1 MNKHIRSIHNILIAL
16 DAGSAR
22 HFDENGFLHVAASHI
37 SKECV
42 NPYYGREIPDW
53 EGLGLDPE
61 RVYYGWRAGAELA
74 AGAAS
79 FNGLPLLLDHYVD
92 SAAAPQKEHRVGSL
106 GTDAAFTAPY
116 LDNSLIVTDAAAIA
130 AIESGRCRE
139 LSAAYMYDPVFRP
152 GVFDGEAYD
161 FVMTNIRGNHVA
173 LVEEGRAGPDVVVA
187 DARINP
193 NPKQKRTTLMGIIN
207 RFKRQTPHARDE
219 APASLTGPASLSA
232 PLPQTFPTGDEGE
245 EFLPALSGQSSP
257 LPGDEDPETVTLDSE
272 TEGLLLKLYD
282 ELSAIVASIPDQEAA
297 SRILAIIEQL
307 LVQLTT
313 GANDD
318 ELSLAGPL
326 AAGTNDPLSAA
337 PGEALDRALSRRLG
351 GRVLSAKDA
360 AFVAHRHFRALSNA
374 ARSVRPLIGE
384 VDPLAFD
391 SARDIYKKALLL
403 SGYNP
408 AAYPP
413 ASWRG
418 MCDILKNAH
427 FGQSSAVFAADAARS
442 ATAKPGPLENL
453 KTIRVEG

>member
-1 MNKHIRSIHNILIAL
+1 MAKYIKSFPTTHLAL
-16 DAGSAR
+16 DTASAR
-22 HFDENGFLHVAASHI
+22 RFDENGFLHVAASHI

-42 NPYYGREIPDW
+42 NPYYGREIPGW
-53 EGLGLDPE
+53 EDLGLDPE
-61 RVYYGWRAGAELA
+61 RVYYGWRAGRELA

-106 GTDAAFTAPY
+106 GTDAAFNAPY
-116 LDNSLIVTDAAAIA
+116 LDNSLIITDAAAIA
-130 AIESGRCRE
+130 VIESGRCRE

-152 GVFDGEAYD
+152 GVFEGEAYD

-187 DARINP
+187 DARINI
-193 NPKQKRTTLMGIIN
+193 NPKAKRIKLMGIIN
-207 RFKRQTPHARDE
+207 RFKRRGPYANDAEPATLTGPGRAPLSL
-219 APASLTGPASLSA
+219 PASLPN
-232 PLPQTFPTGDEGE
+232 
-245 EFLPALSGQSSP
+245 
-257 LPGDEDPETVTLDSE
+257 GDEDDALLPASFNAAAPLNGDDEPEDLVMDGE
-272 TEGLLLKLYD
+272 YEALLA
-282 ELSAIVASIPDQEAA
+282 ELTAIIGSIPDQAAA
-297 SRILAIIEQL
+297 SRALEILNL
-307 LVQLTT
+307 LFPALTDGT
-313 GANDD
+313 ADD
-318 ELSLAGPL
+318 EAETAPLGSAVGDPALLQNPLKAMDRSL
-326 AAGTNDPLSAA
+326 
-337 PGEALDRALSRRLG
+337 R
-351 GRVLSAKDA
+351 
-360 AFVAHRHFRALSNA
+360 RHFRALSNA

-427 FGQSSAVFAADAARS
+427 FGQSPAIFAADAARV
-442 ATAKPGPLENL
+442 AAANRGPLENL

>member
-1 MNKHIRSIHNILIAL
+1 MTKYARILPSLRIAL
-16 DAGSAR
+16 DTASAR
-22 HFDENGFLHVAASHI
+22 HFDENGFMHVAASHI

-42 NPYYGREIPDW
+42 NPYYGREIPGWD
-53 EGLGLDPE
+53 ELGLDPE
-61 RVYYGWRAGAELA
+61 RVYYGWRAGRELA

-106 GTDAAFTAPY
+106 GTDAAFNAPY
-116 LDNSLIVTDAAAIA
+116 LDNSLIVTDAAAVA

-152 GVFDGEAYD
+152 GVFEGEAYD

-187 DARINP
+187 DAHININP
-193 NPKQKRTTLMGIIN
+193 KAKRTKLMGIIN
-207 RFKRQTPHARDE
+207 RFKRRGPYANDAE
-219 APASLTGPASLSA
+219 PATLTGPAQA
-232 PLPQTFPTGDEGE
+232 PLLLPASLPNEDEGE
-245 EFLPALSGQSSP
+245 ELLSAPFGAGEP
-257 LPGDEDPETVTLDSE
+257 LNGDDEPEDLGMDSE
-272 TEGLLLKLYD
+272 YEALLA
-282 ELSAIVASIPDQEAA
+282 ELAAIIGTIPDQAVA
-297 SRILAIIEQL
+297 SRALEILNL
-307 LVQLTT
+307 LFPALAG
-313 GANDD
+313 GAADD
-318 ELSLAGPL
+318 EADAPLSGAG
-326 AAGTNDPLSAA
+326 NDP
-337 PGEALDRALSRRLG
+337 ALLQNPLKAMDRSLR
-351 GRVLSAKDA
+351 
-360 AFVAHRHFRALSNA
+360 RHFRALSNA

-427 FGQSSAVFAADAARS
+427 FGQSPAVFAAAAARS
-442 ATAKPGPLENL
+442 ATAKRGPLENL